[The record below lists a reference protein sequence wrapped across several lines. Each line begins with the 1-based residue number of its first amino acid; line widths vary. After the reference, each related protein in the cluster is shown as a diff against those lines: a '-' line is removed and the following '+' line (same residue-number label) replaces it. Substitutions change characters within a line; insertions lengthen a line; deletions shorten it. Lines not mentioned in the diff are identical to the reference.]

1 MYKTNFYQ
9 QLEYVQQRGNNL
21 FEHEKVFQ
29 IIGIVLQT
37 EQSIKSV
44 AFIFLGFCL
53 NLKSTFTIFKE
64 FMTFRE
70 TLGKHIMMAVS
81 AKMFYIAMT
90 IRINLMKVAAT
101 NINIKIQQ
109 LFSKRQILG
118 HWILDNCT
126 VKSISRLETNLLLNN
141 V

>member
-1 MYKTNFYQ
+1 
-9 QLEYVQQRGNNL
+9 
-21 FEHEKVFQ
+21 
-29 IIGIVLQT
+29 
-37 EQSIKSV
+37 
-44 AFIFLGFCL
+44 
-53 NLKSTFTIFKE
+53 
-64 FMTFRE
+64 MTFRE

-81 AKMFYIAMT
+81 VKMCYIAMT

-109 LFSKRQILG
+109 LFSKQQILG

-126 VKSISRLETNLLLNN
+126 AKSLRRLETNLLLNN